1 MNRRPIRRRGYNL
14 SDEEFKLQLMERR
27 ILQRKARQAQQ
38 TQLKQTGYR
47 KKQRR

>member
-1 MNRRPIRRRGYNL
+1 MIRRPIRRRGYNL
-14 SDEEFKLQLMERR
+14 SDEEFKARLTEQR

-38 TQLKQTGYR
+38 TQLEQTSYR

>member
-27 ILQRKARQAQQ
+27 ILQRKAKQAQQ

>member
-38 TQLKQTGYR
+38 AQLKQTGYR

>member
-1 MNRRPIRRRGYNL
+1 MIRRPIRRRGYNL

-27 ILQRKARQAQQ
+27 YLQRKVRQAQQ